1 MRESQHA
8 PDEPGVERA
17 VAGARQWAARL
28 DSQTV
33 RLTHFLLALLDEEE
47 GRPAVLVELVGE
59 SPAAIRA
66 RLQEWP
72 DSPAAPA
79 DAVLFAA
86 ARDWSLAFRHDP
98 ELLTDAFLLAVLREN
113 AAFERACAGFGLD
126 ARRLE
131 AALHKGR
138 EAMTA
143 QADPS
148 TTFTLAGAERGIEAA
163 RVLDANLNRAREAAR
178 VVEDYCRFVLDDRVL
193 TGEVKALRH
202 SLAAVSNRVPP
213 SWLLAARDT
222 PADVGT
228 DLTAGGEY
236 DRNTPSEVAAINLK
250 RLQESLR
257 SLEEY
262 GKLFGPELGRELES
276 LRYRSYTLERAIV
289 GRERGRERL
298 REARLYVIVSGA
310 DCAGP
315 LETTIAGAVAGGA
328 TVIQLRE
335 KGLPDRELLAR
346 ARDVRRWTRKA
357 GVLFIVNDRPDIA
370 RLADAD
376 GVHLGQD
383 DLSVADARRIVGP
396 DLMVG
401 VSTHTIEQ
409 VRSAVLDGAR
419 LPRRRSR
426 VPVEDQSVRPV
437 PRSGLR
443 PGRFERDVHS
453 RVRTRRHYTRQRLA
467 GRGGGSSPDRRGIGR
482 GWGGRSAQQA
492 GELRRLW
499 SDPGN
504 RQTSAENEG
513 LARRCRHQL
522 STRQWAQS
530 EKRG

>member
-1 MRESQHA
+1 MHQMS
-8 PDEPGVERA
+8 PGVERA

-47 GRPAVLVELVGE
+47 GRPAVLVESMGE

-72 DSPAAPA
+72 DSPPAPA
-79 DAVLFAA
+79 DTILFSAA
-86 ARDWSLAFRHDP
+86 HDWSLAHRHDP
-98 ELLTDAFLLAVLREN
+98 EFLTDAFLLAVLRAD

-126 ARRLE
+126 SRRLE

-138 EAMTA
+138 ESIAA

-148 TTFTLAGAERGIEAA
+148 AIFTLADAERGSEAA

-193 TGEVKALRH
+193 TGEVKSLRH
-202 SLAAVSNRVPP
+202 ALAAVSNRVPA

-236 DRNTPSEVAAINLK
+236 DRSTPSEVAAVNLK

-262 GKLFGPELGRELES
+262 GKLVGPDLGRELES
-276 LRYRSYTLERAIV
+276 LRYRSYTLEGAIV

-315 LETTIAGAVAGGA
+315 LEEAIAGAIAGGA

-335 KGLPDRELLAR
+335 KALQDRELLAR
-346 ARDVRRWTRKA
+346 ARDVRRWTRSA
-357 GVLFIVNDRPDIA
+357 GALFIVNDRPDIA

-383 DLSVADARRIVGP
+383 DLSVADARRIAGP
-396 DLMVG
+396 DLIVG
-401 VSTHTIEQ
+401 ISTHTIEQ
-409 VRSAVLDGAR
+409 VRSAVQAGATTSASVPCSRRGPKRSTSSPVWTSSGPRRARRPSPCSHSEALQPTMPRRWWRRELAGSRLRPPSPVPPIREVQLANSAR
-419 LPRRRSR
+419 L
-426 VPVEDQSVRPV
+426 
-437 PRSGLR
+437 
-443 PGRFERDVHS
+443 
-453 RVRTRRHYTRQRLA
+453 
-467 GRGGGSSPDRRGIGR
+467 
-482 GWGGRSAQQA
+482 WN
-492 GELRRLW
+492 
-499 SDPGN
+499 DPGN
-504 RQTSAENEG
+504 RQTSAGNPCIG
-513 LARRCRHQL
+513 MGCQRRL
-522 STRQWAQS
+522 ST
-530 EKRG
+530 EG